1 MTVYLDKNENAFD
14 IPENVKYEF
23 MEYIK
28 KTNLNRYPEKG
39 LPSLLEKIGDF
50 SGFNDENIIV
60 GNGSDE
66 LLNILIN
73 QAKGDI
79 LINTPTFEMYNFYA
93 NNYGYNTVNVPLKSD
108 FSLDTENIINKNNI
122 KLIIICS
129 PNNPTGNL
137 IDMEQVEQILELG
150 IPTILDNAYY
160 EFSGEDYT
168 DLLNKHD
175 NLIILRTFSKAF
187 SMAGLRIGYGI
198 ANKNVI
204 SNIKKLQAPFYMNV
218 LSAKLAEIMI
228 DNYSTVREHVKY
240 IINERERFYNAVKEI
255 AYDSKANFL
264 FLKKDLYS
272 YMEKHDIIIRKLPLL
287 KDRSRITVGKKE
299 ENDIAIDAIKEYISK
314 NL

>member
-1 MTVYLDKNENAFD
+1 MTIYLDKNENPFD
-14 IPENVKYEF
+14 VPDNVKYEF

-28 KTNLNRYPEKG
+28 KAGLNRYPEKG

-50 SGFNDENIIV
+50 SGFNGENIIV

-66 LLNILIN
+66 LLNIIIN
-73 QAKGDI
+73 HAKGNI
-79 LINTPTFEMYNFYA
+79 LVNTPTFEMYNFYA
-93 NNYGYNTVNVPLKSD
+93 NNYGYNTINVPLKDD
-108 FSLDTENIINKNNI
+108 FSLDTEKIFSEKDV

-137 IDMEQVEQILELG
+137 IDKEQIEQILDLR
-150 IPTILDNAYY
+150 IPTIIDNAYY

-168 DLLNKHD
+168 DLLNNYD

-204 SNIKKLQAPFYMNV
+204 SNFKKLQAPFYMNV
-218 LSAKLAEIMI
+218 LSAKLAEIMM
-228 DNYSTVREHVKY
+228 DNYSTVQEHVKY
-240 IINERERFYNAVKEI
+240 IINERERFYNAIKDI
-255 AYDSKANFL
+255 SYDSKANFL
-264 FLKKDLYS
+264 LLKKDLYS
-272 YMEKHDIIIRKLPLL
+272 YMEKHDIMIRKLPSM
-287 KDRSRITVGKKE
+287 KGYSRITIGKKE
-299 ENDIAIDAIKEYISK
+299 ENDLAINIIKEYISK

>member
-137 IDMEQVEQILELG
+137 IDMGQVEQILELG

-168 DLLNKHD
+168 DLLNKYD

-228 DNYSTVREHVKY
+228 DNYSTVQEHVKY

>member
-228 DNYSTVREHVKY
+228 DNYSTVQEHVKY